1 MLEKPETI
9 NAYCDDALG
18 DLDAVGIAERIRRGE
33 ISAQEAVEAAIAR
46 AEKVNP
52 MINGI
57 TTDMYAQARER
68 AANPWK
74 GELSGVPTF
83 VKDND
88 DVEGVPTT
96 HGSRALSHKPARQS
110 SPFVEQFH
118 SLGLIALGKTTMPE
132 FGLTG
137 TTESTVHGATRN
149 PWNLGHSTGGS
160 SGGSAAMVAAG
171 VVPIAHGN
179 DGGGSTRIPAACC
192 GLVGLKPTRGRLVN
206 VEGSHL
212 LPVNLVHQGVLTRT
226 VRDTAVFYAG
236 AEKHYQNRDLPDIGL
251 VEGPGNRRLRIGFF
265 TDGPEHYLSDSDVV
279 SAVHEAAALCQSLG
293 HEVEEIP
300 YPFDVALGEDFL
312 LYWSMLAFMFH
323 RFGSAIYRSPLDKKR
338 LEPLTLGLSRYFTK
352 NMYKAPMAVKRL
364 RNGKAIYQQAFGRFD
379 VMLSPVLG
387 HPPPKIGYLGPE
399 VNFDSALE
407 RLRRFVPFTAAQ
419 NVSGGPGIALPFGKS
434 RRQVP
439 VGVQFFAPFGE
450 DRRLLELAFELE
462 QAHPWPLN
470 RSADQSDDKGGDNA
484 VSEQTSGVA

>member
-1 MLEKPETI
+1 MLQKPESM

-18 DLDAVGIAERIRRGE
+18 DLDAVGIAERIRSGE
-33 ISAQEAVEAAIAR
+33 ISAQEAVEAAITR

-52 MINGI
+52 TINALS
-57 TTDMYAQARER
+57 TDTFAQARER
-68 AANPWK
+68 AATPWQ

-83 VKDND
+83 IKDND

-96 HGSRALSHKPARQS
+96 HGSRALSRQPASRS
-110 SPFVEQFH
+110 SKFVDQFH
-118 SLGLIALGKTTMPE
+118 SLGLVCLGKTTMPE

-137 TTESTVHGATRN
+137 TTESTAHGATRN
-149 PWNLGHSTGGS
+149 PWNLDHSTGGS

-212 LPVNLVHQGVLTRT
+212 LPVNLVHQGVLTRS

-236 AEKHYQNRDLPDIGL
+236 AEKHFRNKDLPDIGL
-251 VEGPGNRRLRIGFF
+251 VTGPAKKRFRIGFF
-265 TDGPEHYLSDSDVV
+265 TDGPEHYLSDSD
-279 SAVHEAAALCQSLG
+279 AVNAVQQAARLCQDMG
-293 HEVEEIP
+293 HDVEEIP
-300 YPFDVALGEDFL
+300 FPYDMELGEDFL
-312 LYWSMLAFMFH
+312 LYWAMLAFLFH
-323 RFGSAIYRSPLDKKR
+323 RFGTSIYGKPVDRKQ
-338 LEPLTLGLSRYFTK
+338 LEPLTLGLSKHFSQH
-352 NMYKAPMAVKRL
+352 MYKAPMALKRL
-364 RNGKAIYQQAFGRFD
+364 RAFKAKYEASFGAYD
-379 VMLSPVLG
+379 IMLSPVIG
-387 HPPPKIGYLGPE
+387 HPPPKIGYLGPDVSFE
-399 VNFDSALE
+399 STME
-407 RLRRFVPFTAAQ
+407 RLRRFVPFTAVQ
-419 NVSGGPGIALPFGKS
+419 NVSGGPGIALPIGIS

-439 VGVQFFAPFGE
+439 VGAQFFAPYGE

-470 RSADQSDDKGGDNA
+470 RSDRVVEEIKPKKRAKKA
-484 VSEQTSGVA
+484 ASGSA